1 MTEDE
6 MSIYTQFLADQK
18 RLWDDLF
25 KSYDPNLSAIY
36 TSHKSEF
43 LNQSKKIHH
52 PPMMELKLTM
62 AMLKLVDVVEVEEKV
77 SFLFDYSSEWTDHR
91 LKWDPYKYGG
101 ISHIYVPQK
110 SIWLPE
116 ITIVDAQEVKFF
128 ESDDAPRTAWINY
141 NGTVGFYTATVSSVI
156 CQLDVFKFP
165 LDQHECGVSVLFH
178 TYFPDE
184 YRIKGGMV
192 NIVKPKSELGNGE
205 WKVTYVGVA
214 EIPLSNDIIGS
225 TTKFIARLERNPGFY
240 ISLVM
245 IPAYCINFL
254 TIIALFLDVENVMEK
269 LNVGLTNIMAMTFIL
284 VILAADL
291 PKTARIPLLAIY
303 VIVGFGYCYVIDW
316 GGSGTSKD
324 SKMFEKTKQPWR
336 AKISGIVKSL
346 PEANYEKFLADQ
358 KRLWKDLFNDYDPEI
373 SAIYTLHSSQWID
386 QNNTIHPPI
395 LQLTLRMAML
405 KLVDVVE
412 VEEKVTFIFDYTAEW
427 TDHRLKWN
435 PLEYGGISHIY
446 VPQKAIWLPEVTIAD
461 AHEVKFFESD
471 DAPRTAW
478 IDYNGT
484 VGFYTST
491 VSSVICQLDVFKFPM
506 DQHECGVTVLFH
518 NYFND
523 EYKIHGEMEAMAKPM
538 SQLGNGEWKV
548 TYVGVAEQDSLNPSL
563 SSIQR
568 FVARIERNPGFYVS
582 LVMVPAYFIN
592 LLTIIALFMD
602 IENVGEKI
610 SVGLTNIMAMTF
622 ILVILA
628 ADLPKTARILLLA
641 IYVIVGLVIVM
652 TSIFVVLLIPYF
664 RKKWTSGHTDPRKSK
679 IGKFWNNIEYILMFI
694 FQLANLINFI
704 ILFV

>member
-1 MTEDE
+1 MTKDE
-6 MSIYTQFLADQK
+6 
-18 RLWDDLF
+18 R
-25 KSYDPNLSAIY
+25 
-36 TSHKSEF
+36 
-43 LNQSKKIHH
+43 
-52 PPMMELKLTM
+52 
-62 AMLKLVDVVEVEEKV
+62 
-77 SFLFDYSSEWTDHR
+77 
-91 LKWDPYKYGG
+91 
-101 ISHIYVPQK
+101 
-110 SIWLPE
+110 
-116 ITIVDAQEVKFF
+116 
-128 ESDDAPRTAWINY
+128 
-141 NGTVGFYTATVSSVI
+141 AT
-156 CQLDVFKFP
+156 
-165 LDQHECGVSVLFH
+165 
-178 TYFPDE
+178 
-184 YRIKGGMV
+184 
-192 NIVKPKSELGNGE
+192 
-205 WKVTYVGVA
+205 
-214 EIPLSNDIIGS
+214 
-225 TTKFIARLERNPGFY
+225 
-240 ISLVM
+240 
-245 IPAYCINFL
+245 
-254 TIIALFLDVENVMEK
+254 
-269 LNVGLTNIMAMTFIL
+269 
-284 VILAADL
+284 
-291 PKTARIPLLAIY
+291 
-303 VIVGFGYCYVIDW
+303 
-316 GGSGTSKD
+316 
-324 SKMFEKTKQPWR
+324 
-336 AKISGIVKSL
+336 
-346 PEANYEKFLADQ
+346 YEKFLADQ
-358 KRLWKDLFNDYDPEI
+358 KRLWQDLFKDYDPEI
-373 SAIYTLHSSQWID
+373 SAIYTLRNPGQPRTLNDLEPDSSQWID

-478 IDYNGT
+478 VYPFPISSHTARFQIDYNGT

-628 ADLPKTARILLLA
+628 ADLPKTARIPLLA

-664 RKKWTSGHTDPRKSK
+664 RKKWTSGHTDLRKSK

-694 FQLANLINFI
+694 FQLANLVNFI